1 MPLVRCVP
9 ATQGAHAVLS
19 GSRKAGLPARAHQNL
34 ICVGH
39 AVSAEPDSRGPEG
52 RGGKPGWTLSKPCCL
67 EGREL
72 AGMAR
77 GSPSQAQDLQR
88 REDWMGREGGSK
100 DEARETAVASS
111 RPRAKGTGEGQAPRG
126 PVPAERSG
134 LQGKPSLPAYLLASL
149 CLVLGLPRD
158 QGSTGQPGKP
168 ALLHPTCLT
177 QSQARRGQRK
187 QSGFWVWIWG
197 GSR

>member
-9 ATQGAHAVLS
+9 ATQGAHAVLT

-88 REDWMGREGGSK
+88 REDWMGREGGGK
-100 DEARETAVASS
+100 DEARETAVAS
-111 RPRAKGTGEGQAPRG
+111 
-126 PVPAERSG
+126 
-134 LQGKPSLPAYLLASL
+134 
-149 CLVLGLPRD
+149 
-158 QGSTGQPGKP
+158 
-168 ALLHPTCLT
+168 
-177 QSQARRGQRK
+177 
-187 QSGFWVWIWG
+187 
-197 GSR
+197 